1 MRRYLRYGESGRCP
15 SISGGRLTPLSLPM
29 GSPLVFLVIILL
41 PLLLVFIFIGAIKQA
56 FLALGVPP
64 IAAPLLVVVAV
75 LGSLV
80 NIPLK
85 EVHCVSRGDHPPVS
99 GLYGFIYPQSQ
110 RLYSFCKTTI
120 AINVGGAVVPL
131 LLCAYLMVRYPGY
144 LFPECLV
151 TVPISVLV
159 CYRIARIV
167 PNVGIVMPTFVP
179 PLVAAILATVFSRS
193 DVAVPLAFVTGV
205 LGVIIGADI
214 LNLLDVTNTTAPTV
228 SIGGAGTFD
237 GIFLTGIISV
247 LLV

>member
-1 MRRYLRYGESGRCP
+1 MGN
-15 SISGGRLTPLSLPM
+15 PLA
-29 GSPLVFLVIILL
+29 FLAMILL
-41 PLLLVFIFIGAIKQA
+41 PLLIIVIFINAIEQA
-56 FLALGVPP
+56 FVELGVPAMVAP
-64 IAAPLLVVVAV
+64 VLVIATVV
-75 LGSLV
+75 GSLV
-80 NIPLK
+80 NIPIK
-85 EVHCVSRGDHPPVS
+85 EVSCVARNDHPPVS

-110 RLYSFCKTTI
+110 RLYTFCKTTI

-131 LLCAYLMVRYPGY
+131 LLCLYLMVRYPGY
-144 LFPECLV
+144 VFPECLF
-151 TVPISVLV
+151 TVPVSVLV

-179 PLVAAILATVFSRS
+179 PVVAAVLALVFDRTGF
-193 DVAVPLAFVTGV
+193 AVPLSFITGV

-214 LNLLDVTNTTAPTV
+214 LNLKDVANTPAPTV

>member
-1 MRRYLRYGESGRCP
+1 M
-15 SISGGRLTPLSLPM
+15 
-29 GSPLVFLVIILL
+29 VFLAIVLL
-41 PLLLVFIFIGAIKQA
+41 PLLLVFIFIGAIEQA
-56 FLALGVPP
+56 FVELGVP
-64 IAAPLLVVVAV
+64 AMAVPLLVLATI

-80 NIPLK
+80 NIPIR
-85 EVHCVSRGDHPPVS
+85 EVRCISRGDHPPVS

-120 AINVGGAVVPL
+120 AINVGGAIVPL
-131 LLCAYLMVRYPGY
+131 LLCAYLLVRYPGY

-151 TVPISVLV
+151 TVPVSVLV

-179 PLVAAILATVFSRS
+179 PLVAAVLATVFDRS
-193 DVAVPLAFVTGV
+193 GFAVPLSFITGV

-214 LNLLDVTNTTAPTV
+214 LNLKDVSNTTAPTV